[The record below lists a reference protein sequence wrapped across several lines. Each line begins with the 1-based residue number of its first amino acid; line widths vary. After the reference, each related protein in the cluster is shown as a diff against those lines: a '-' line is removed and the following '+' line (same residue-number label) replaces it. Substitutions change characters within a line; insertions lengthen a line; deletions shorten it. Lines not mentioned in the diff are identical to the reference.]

1 MSEKQ
6 RDYAKARSIL
16 ATDCG
21 STTTKA
27 ILIELV
33 DGEYRQT
40 FRGEAPTTVEAPF
53 EDVTRGV
60 LNAVL
65 EVEELARQKNP
76 ARQLLDGETIITP
89 MAGDRGVDIYI
100 STSSAGGGLQM
111 MVAGVVKS
119 MTGESAE
126 RAALGAG
133 AIVMDVLASNDGR
146 LPHEKIARIRQ
157 LRPDMILLSG
167 GIDGGTVSHVV
178 ELAEILHAAN
188 PKPRLGMSYKLPVI
202 YAGNKEA
209 RQTIWETL
217 GNVTDL
223 KVVDNIRPVLEREN
237 LTPSRDEI
245 HELFMEHVMAQAPG
259 YKKLMSW
266 TDAPIMPTPGAVGAI
281 IETVARRENIAVVGV
296 DIGGATTDVF
306 SVFQGVFN
314 RTVSANLGMS
324 YSVCNVLAEAG
335 LANVLRW
342 VPLAMDEQE
351 LMNRIGNKMIR
362 PTTIPQALDELKIEQ
377 AIAREALRL
386 SFIQHKQFAVG
397 LKGVQKERTISD
409 AFDQSASGETLVDMM
424 ALDLL
429 VGSGGVL
436 SHAPRRHQAA
446 RMLIDAFLPEGVT
459 QLAVDSIF
467 MMPQLGVLSTV
478 NEKAATEVFDKD
490 CLIHL
495 GTCVAPVGA
504 AKPGRKVMDIVL
516 TLADGNKVERELNQG
531 ELFLV
536 PAAHEDRVRAVLR
549 PVKGLDVGAGKG
561 QELQTE
567 LRGGVV
573 GLIFD
578 GRGRQPFALPED
590 ATRIAK
596 LREWSLATAEYPE
609 SEVSQGAVV

>member
-1 MSEKQ
+1 MSDKQ
-6 RDYAKARSIL
+6 RDFANARSIL

-65 EVEELARQKNP
+65 EVEELAKQKNP
-76 ARQLLDGETIITP
+76 QRQILDGDEIVTGQE
-89 MAGDRGVDIYI
+89 GDRGVDIYI

-119 MTGESAE
+119 MTGESAQ

-146 LPHEKIARIRQ
+146 LPHQKISRIRQ

-217 GNVTDL
+217 GTVTDL

-237 LTPSRDEI
+237 LQPSRDEI

-281 IETVARRENIAVVGV
+281 IETVARQENISVVGV

-306 SVFQGVFN
+306 SVFEGIFN

-324 YSVCNVLAEAG
+324 YSVCNVLAEAT
-335 LANVLRW
+335 LPNVLRW
-342 VPLAMDEQE
+342 VPLEMNEQE

-362 PTTIPQALDELKIEQ
+362 PTTIPQAMEELQIEQ

-386 SFIQHKQFAVG
+386 SFVQHKQFAVS

-409 AFDQSASGETLVDMM
+409 AFDQSGSGETLVNMM
-424 ALDLL
+424 ELDLL

-446 RMLIDAFLPEGVT
+446 RMMIDSFLPEGVT

-478 NEKAATEVFDKD
+478 NEKAATEVFEKD

-495 GTCVAPVGA
+495 GSCVAPVGPLKA
-504 AKPGRKVMDIVL
+504 GRKMADISL
-516 TLADGNKVERELNQG
+516 TMPDGSQVNRELTQG
-531 ELFLV
+531 EMFTL
-536 PAAHEDRVRAVLR
+536 PATREDHVKAVIK
-549 PVKGLDVGAGKG
+549 PVKGIDVGAGKG
-561 QELQTE
+561 QEVSTE

-578 GRGRQPFALPED
+578 GRGRQPFVLPEEAD
-590 ATRIAK
+590 QRVAR
-596 LREWSLATAEYPE
+596 LREWSIATDEYP
-609 SEVSQGAVV
+609 QTQNAAG